1 MNPSSVLEHSAFLS
15 KGFRPFFLGATFYAL
30 VSMIYWGAVYF
41 FGLHLDIGSLTP
53 FQWHAHSMVFG
64 YATAV
69 IAGFLLT
76 AVTNWTGQETL
87 KGLPL
92 LILFIIWLLARLCW
106 MFLPYE
112 PLFLGL
118 LDLVYLLFLFFA
130 VARAIIKVKQW
141 RQLAIISKLL
151 IIVTAYILF
160 FLGALGLIPNG
171 AYYGIYLALITEIA
185 LILTIARRVFP
196 FFAQAGLGL
205 INPPHSPLWIDRS
218 SLVLLLLWLVMFIFF
233 KDSSLTAVLS
243 CTISVI
249 LIIRLCYWYTP
260 TLWSASLLWSL
271 YISLGFIALGFA
283 MLSSA
288 YFIDRLHYLGI
299 HAMAYGGIGLIT
311 FSMMCRV
318 GLGHTGRNV
327 RAKYPLLD
335 LALISFVLG
344 AVFRVLFPFIFPE
357 FARIGMMTSQLFWTI
372 SYFIYI
378 WFYLPILTQKSL

>member
-1 MNPSSVLEHSAFLS
+1 MNLSSVPEPPAFLS

-30 VSMIYWGAVYF
+30 VSMIYWGVVYF
-41 FGLHLDIGSLTP
+41 FGFSLDMGNLTS

-64 YATAV
+64 YASAV

-76 AVTNWTGQETL
+76 AVTNWTGQETVT
-87 KGLPL
+87 GRPL
-92 LILFIIWLLARLCW
+92 LALFIVWLLARLSW
-106 MFLPYE
+106 IFVPYE
-112 PLFLGL
+112 PLYPGL
-118 LDLVYLLFLFFA
+118 LDLVYLLFLFIV
-130 VARAIIKVKQW
+130 VARPIIKVRQW

-151 IIVTAYILF
+151 IIVMAYII
-160 FLGALGLIPNG
+160 FLLGCLGLIPSG
-171 AYYGIYLALITEIA
+171 AYYGIYLALITEIT

-205 INPPHSPLWIDRS
+205 INPPYSPLWIDRS

-233 KDSSLTAVLS
+233 KESSLTAALS
-243 CTISVI
+243 FVISVI
-249 LIIRLCYWYTP
+249 LIIRLYYWYTP

-271 YISLGFIALGFA
+271 YISLGFIALGFVL
-283 MLSSA
+283 LSSA
-288 YFIDRLHYLGI
+288 YFIERLHYLGI

-344 AVFRVLFPFIFPE
+344 AIFRVLFPLIFPE

-372 SYFIYI
+372 SYCIYI